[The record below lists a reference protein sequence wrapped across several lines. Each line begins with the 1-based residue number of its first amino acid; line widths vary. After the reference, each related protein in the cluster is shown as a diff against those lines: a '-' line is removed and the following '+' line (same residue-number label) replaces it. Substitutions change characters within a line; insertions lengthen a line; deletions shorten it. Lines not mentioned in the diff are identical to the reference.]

1 MHMFGRRRLWR
12 IFGLQALD
20 IGLKV
25 TFANMGV
32 YTMSKAHPFDGIILP
47 TIYTRKSDGA
57 VQLIK
62 EDTFDEYASTPGVIK
77 SVPV

>member
-1 MHMFGRRRLWR
+1 
-12 IFGLQALD
+12 
-20 IGLKV
+20 
-25 TFANMGV
+25 MGV